1 MQITRNIGLYV
12 VLLAAAAIFLVIERL
27 AHIEFMF
34 HLAAIPL
41 EILLVVFLVQRYL
54 DSREKKEK
62 RRQLMFIKS
71 YFFRSEMRNLFL
83 ANFGALK
90 SPRLTMSKIKN
101 SSLGE
106 LRKMRQDASKI
117 EYESLEKIELVIME
131 YVKAQYVWQN
141 FMDRAITYDFEDTF
155 HDMIYILNFIQ
166 DVKVFKDNNP
176 DKLFIHEAEKDDHMM
191 IKVRKVLGDGIQ
203 KFLDYAIELKEKQPD
218 MFNQIVSDYE
228 SSSQVRDL

>member
-12 VLLAAAAIFLVIERL
+12 VLLAAAALFLVIERL
-27 AHIEFMF
+27 THIEFMF

-41 EILLVVFLVQRYL
+41 EILIVVVIIQRYL
-54 DSREKKEK
+54 DNREKKEK

-71 YFFRSEMRNLFL
+71 YYFRSEMRNLFL
-83 ANFGALK
+83 ANFGAIK
-90 SPRLTMSKIKN
+90 SPHLTMSKIKN

-106 LRKMRQDASKI
+106 LRKMRQDASTI
-117 EYESLEKIELVIME
+117 EYESLEKIEVVIME

-155 HDMIYILNFIQ
+155 LDMIYILNFIQ

-176 DKLFIHEAEKDDHMM
+176 DKLFIHEAEKDEYMM
-191 IKVRKVLGDGIQ
+191 IKVRKVMGDGIQ
-203 KFLDYAIELKEKQPD
+203 KFLDYAIELEEKQPD
-218 MFNQIVSDYE
+218 MFHQIISDYG
-228 SSSQVRDL
+228 SSTQMRGV

>member
-12 VLLAAAAIFLVIERL
+12 VLLAAAALFLVIERL
-27 AHIEFMF
+27 THIEFMF

-41 EILLVVFLVQRYL
+41 EILLVVFIVQRYL
-54 DSREKKEK
+54 DNREKKEK

-90 SPRLTMSKIKN
+90 SPRLTMSEIKN

-106 LRKMRQDASKI
+106 LRKMRQDAGTI
-117 EYESLEKIELVIME
+117 EYESLEKMELVIME
-131 YVKAQYVWQN
+131 YVKAQYIWQN

-155 HDMIYILNFIQ
+155 LDMIYILNFIQ

-176 DKLFIHEAEKDDHMM
+176 DKLFIHEVEKDEHMM
-191 IKVRKVLGDGIQ
+191 IKVKKVLGDGIQ

-218 MFNQIVSDYE
+218 MFYQIVSDYE
-228 SSSQVRDL
+228 SSSPVRGL

>member
-27 AHIEFMF
+27 THIEFMF

-41 EILLVVFLVQRYL
+41 EILLVVFIVQRYL

-71 YFFRSEMRNLFL
+71 CFFRSEMRNLFL

-90 SPRLTMSKIKN
+90 SPCLTMSEIKN

-106 LRKMRQDASKI
+106 LRKMRKDAGTI
-117 EYESLEKIELVIME
+117 EYESLEKMELVIME

-176 DKLFIHEAEKDDHMM
+176 DKLFIHEAEKDEHMM

-218 MFNQIVSDYE
+218 MFNQIISDYE
-228 SSSQVRDL
+228 SAPQMRGV

>member
-27 AHIEFMF
+27 THIEFMF

-41 EILLVVFLVQRYL
+41 EILLVVFIVQRYL
-54 DSREKKEK
+54 DNREKKEK

-90 SPRLTMSKIKN
+90 SPCLTMSEIKN

-106 LRKMRQDASKI
+106 LRKMRQDAGTI
-117 EYESLEKIELVIME
+117 EYESLEKMELVIME
-131 YVKAQYVWQN
+131 YVKTQYVWQN

-155 HDMIYILNFIQ
+155 HDMIYLLNFIQ
-166 DVKVFKDNNP
+166 DVKLFKDKNP
-176 DKLFIHEAEKDDHMM
+176 DKLFIHEAEKDEHMM
-191 IKVRKVLGDGIQ
+191 MKVKKVLGDGIQ
-203 KFLDYAIELKEKQPD
+203 KFMDYAIELKEKQPD
-218 MFNQIVSDYE
+218 MFHQIMSDYE
-228 SSSQVRDL
+228 SSTQMRGV

>member
-1 MQITRNIGLYV
+1 MQITRNTGLYV
-12 VLLAAAAIFLVIERL
+12 VLLAAAALFLVIERL

-41 EILLVVFLVQRYL
+41 EILLVVFIVQRYL
-54 DSREKKEK
+54 DNREKKEK

-90 SPRLTMSKIKN
+90 SPCLTMSKIKN
-101 SSLGE
+101 ASLGE
-106 LRKMRQDASKI
+106 LSKMRRDANTI
-117 EYESLEKIELVIME
+117 EYESLEKMELVIME
-131 YVKAQYVWQN
+131 YVKTQYVWQN
-141 FMDRAITYDFEDTF
+141 FMDRAITYDFEDIF
-155 HDMIYILNFIQ
+155 LDMIYILNFIQ

-176 DKLFIHEAEKDDHMM
+176 DKLFIHEAEKDEYMM
-191 IKVRKVLGDGIQ
+191 IKVRKVMEDGIQ

-218 MFNQIVSDYE
+218 MFNQIISYYE

>member
-1 MQITRNIGLYV
+1 MSIKRNIGLYV
-12 VLLAAAAIFLVIERL
+12 GLLAASALFLVIERL
-27 AHIEFMF
+27 THIEFMF

-41 EILLVVFLVQRYL
+41 EILIVVFIVQRYL
-54 DSREKKEK
+54 ENTEKNEK

-71 YFFRSEMRNLFL
+71 CFFRSEMRNLFL

-90 SPRLTMSKIKN
+90 SPCLTMSKIKN

-106 LRKMRQDASKI
+106 LRKMRQDANTI
-117 EYESLEKIELVIME
+117 EYESLEKMELVIME
-131 YVKAQYVWQN
+131 YVKAQHVWQN

-176 DKLFIHEAEKDDHMM
+176 DKLFIHEAEKDEYMM
-191 IKVRKVLGDGIQ
+191 TKVRKVMEDGIQ

-218 MFNQIVSDYE
+218 MFNQIISDYE

>member
-1 MQITRNIGLYV
+1 MQIKRNIVLYV
-12 VLLAAAAIFLVIERL
+12 VLLAASAIFLVIESL
-27 AHIEFMF
+27 THIEFMF

-41 EILLVVFLVQRYL
+41 EILLVVFIVQRYL

-71 YFFRSEMRNLFL
+71 YFFRSDMRNLFL

-90 SPRLTMSKIKN
+90 SPRLTMSEIRS

-106 LRKMRQDASKI
+106 LRKMRKATGTI
-117 EYESLEKIELVIME
+117 EYESLEKMEFIIME

-166 DVKVFKDNNP
+166 DVKLFKDNNP
-176 DKLFIHEAEKDDHMM
+176 DKLFIHEAEKDDYMM
-191 IKVRKVLGDGIQ
+191 IKVKKVLGDGIQ
-203 KFLDYAIELKEKQPD
+203 KFLDYAIELKERQPD
-218 MFNQIVSDYE
+218 MFNQIMSDYE
-228 SSSQVRDL
+228 SSTQIRNL

>member
-1 MQITRNIGLYV
+1 M
-12 VLLAAAAIFLVIERL
+12 
-27 AHIEFMF
+27 
-34 HLAAIPL
+34 
-41 EILLVVFLVQRYL
+41 
-54 DSREKKEK
+54 
-62 RRQLMFIKS
+62 
-71 YFFRSEMRNLFL
+71 SE
-83 ANFGALK
+83 
-90 SPRLTMSKIKN
+90 IKN

-106 LRKMRQDASKI
+106 LRKMRKDAGTI
-117 EYESLEKIELVIME
+117 EYESLEKMELVIME

-176 DKLFIHEAEKDDHMM
+176 DKLFIHEAEKDEHMM

-218 MFNQIVSDYE
+218 MFNQIISDYE
-228 SSSQVRDL
+228 SAPQMRGV

>member
-41 EILLVVFLVQRYL
+41 EILLVVFIVQRYL

-90 SPRLTMSKIKN
+90 SPCLTMSKIKN
-101 SSLGE
+101 ASLGE
-106 LRKMRQDASKI
+106 LRKMRKDAGTI
-117 EYESLEKIELVIME
+117 EYESLEKMELVIME
-131 YVKAQYVWQN
+131 YVKAQYIWQN

-155 HDMIYILNFIQ
+155 HDMIYVLNFIQ

-176 DKLFIHEAEKDDHMM
+176 DKLFIHEAEKDEYMM
-191 IKVRKVLGDGIQ
+191 TKVRKVMEDGIQ

-218 MFNQIVSDYE
+218 MFNQIISDYE
-228 SSSQVRDL
+228 SSIQVRDL

>member
-1 MQITRNIGLYV
+1 MQIKRNIRIYV
-12 VLLAAAAIFLVIERL
+12 GLLAASTLFLVIERL
-27 AHIEFMF
+27 THIEFMF

-41 EILLVVFLVQRYL
+41 EILLVVFIAQRYL
-54 DSREKKEK
+54 ENREKKEK

-71 YFFRSEMRNLFL
+71 YFFRSEMRDLFL

-90 SPRLTMSKIKN
+90 SPCLNISKIKN
-101 SSLGE
+101 SSLDE
-106 LRKMRQDASKI
+106 LRKMRQEASTI
-117 EYESLEKIELVIME
+117 EYESLEKVELVIME

-176 DKLFIHEAEKDDHMM
+176 DKLFIHEAEKDEYMM
-191 IKVRKVLGDGIQ
+191 VKAKKVLGDGIQ

-218 MFNQIVSDYE
+218 MFHQIISDYE
-228 SSSQVRDL
+228 ASTQIRGL

>member
-27 AHIEFMF
+27 THVEFMF

-41 EILLVVFLVQRYL
+41 EILLVVFIVQRYL

-90 SPRLTMSKIKN
+90 SPCLTMSEIKN

-106 LRKMRQDASKI
+106 LRKMREDAGTI
-117 EYESLEKIELVIME
+117 EYESLEKMELVIME
-131 YVKAQYVWQN
+131 YVKTQYVWQN

-166 DVKVFKDNNP
+166 DVKVFKDKNP
-176 DKLFIHEAEKDDHMM
+176 DKLFIHEAEKDEHMM
-191 IKVRKVLGDGIQ
+191 MKVKKVLGDGIQ
-203 KFLDYAIELKEKQPD
+203 KFMDYAIELKEKQPD
-218 MFNQIVSDYE
+218 MFHQIMSDYE
-228 SSSQVRDL
+228 SSTQMRVL